1 MPFFQFLRANAP
13 FLLAGFLLALLS
25 SFGQTFFIS
34 LFGGE
39 IRAEFGLSNGEWGA
53 TYGIATTVSAAVM
66 LWAGGLTD
74 RFRVRSLGTVVLIG
88 LALAC
93 LAMAANPWPVALVG
107 VIFAL
112 RLLGQGMTSH
122 ISGVAMA
129 RWFVANRVIFALRLL
144 GQGMTSHISGV
155 AMARWFVANRG
166 RALAIAAL
174 GFSLGEAVLP
184 LGFVALKTVLNW
196 RMLWLAAAIM
206 VVLALPLLVALL
218 RRERTPQS
226 MAHEAQAVGMGGRHW
241 SRGDVLRHRLFWFL
255 VPALLAPAAF
265 NTAFFFQQVHLA
277 EVKGW
282 AHMGLVALFPI
293 YSVATVVAMLVSGW
307 AVDRWG
313 TARLMPLFQL
323 PLAGFFLAFASVD
336 SLAVAAP
343 VMVLMGLTSGA
354 ASTVPVAFWAEFYGT
369 RNIGAIKATAAAIM
383 VLGSAIGPGLTGA
396 LIDAGIDFPH
406 QMLGIAAYIVLA
418 CGLVAVGVRRA
429 RRDLAP
435 SAQIDVISP

>member
-107 VIFAL
+107 
-112 RLLGQGMTSH
+112 
-122 ISGVAMA
+122 
-129 RWFVANRVIFALRLL
+129 VIFALRLL

>member
-1 MPFFQFLRANAP
+1 MPFFPFLRANAP

-107 VIFAL
+107 
-112 RLLGQGMTSH
+112 
-122 ISGVAMA
+122 
-129 RWFVANRVIFALRLL
+129 VIFALRLL

-313 TARLMPLFQL
+313 TARLMPLYQL

>member
-129 RWFVANRVIFALRLL
+129 RWFVANR
-144 GQGMTSHISGV
+144 
-155 AMARWFVANRG
+155 G

-241 SRGDVLRHRLFWFL
+241 SRGDVLAHRLFWFL

-313 TARLMPLFQL
+313 TARLMPLYQL

>member
-129 RWFVANRVIFALRLL
+129 RWFVANR
-144 GQGMTSHISGV
+144 
-155 AMARWFVANRG
+155 G

-241 SRGDVLRHRLFWFL
+241 SRGDVLAHRLFWFL

-293 YSVATVVAMLVSGW
+293 YSGATVGAMLASGW

-313 TARLMPLFQL
+313 TARLMPLYQL

>member
-1 MPFFQFLRANAP
+1 MAFILFLRANAP
-13 FLLAGFLLALLS
+13 FLIAGFLLALLS

-34 LFGGE
+34 IFGGE

-53 TYGIATTVSAAVM
+53 TFGIATAVSAGVM
-66 LWAGGLTD
+66 LWAGALTD
-74 RFRVRSLGTVVLIG
+74 RFRVRTLGVAVLVG

-93 LAMAANPWPVALVG
+93 LGMAANPFAALLVV
-107 VIFAL
+107 VIFFL
-112 RLLGQGMTSH
+112 RFMGQGMTSH
-122 ISGVAMA
+122 ISGVAMV
-129 RWFVANRVIFALRLL
+129 RWFA
-144 GQGMTSHISGV
+144 G
-155 AMARWFVANRG
+155 NRG

-174 GFSLGEAVLP
+174 GFSAGEATLP
-184 LGFVALKTVLNW
+184 LGFVALKAVLPW
-196 RMLWLAAAIM
+196 RALWLLAAGI

-218 RRERTPQS
+218 KRERTPQS
-226 MAHEAQAVGMGGRHW
+226 MAEESQAAGMGGRHW
-241 SRGDVLRHRLFWFL
+241 SRGEVLRHRLFWFL
-255 VPALLAPAAF
+255 VPALLGPPAF

-293 YSVATVVAMLVSGW
+293 FSAATVLAMLISGW

-313 TARLMPLFQL
+313 TARLMPLYQL

-336 SLAVAAP
+336 SLTAAAP

-369 RNIGAIKATAAAIM
+369 RNIGAIKATAAAVM

-396 LIDAGIDFPH
+396 LIDTGIDFPH
-406 QMLGIAAYIVLA
+406 QMLGIAAYILA
-418 CGLVAVGVRRA
+418 SCGLVAVAVRRA
-429 RRDLAP
+429 RSDLPLA
-435 SAQIDVISP
+435 AQVDVIGA

>member
-39 IRAEFGLSNGEWGA
+39 IEFGLSNGEWGA

-107 VIFAL
+107 
-112 RLLGQGMTSH
+112 
-122 ISGVAMA
+122 
-129 RWFVANRVIFALRLL
+129 VIFALRLL

-313 TARLMPLFQL
+313 TARLMPLYQL

-435 SAQIDVISP
+435 SAQVNVISP

>member
-107 VIFAL
+107 
-112 RLLGQGMTSH
+112 
-122 ISGVAMA
+122 
-129 RWFVANRVIFALRLL
+129 VIFALRLL

-435 SAQIDVISP
+435 SAQVNVISP

>member
-107 VIFAL
+107 
-112 RLLGQGMTSH
+112 
-122 ISGVAMA
+122 
-129 RWFVANRVIFALRLL
+129 VIFALRLL

-313 TARLMPLFQL
+313 TARLMPLYQL

>member
-39 IRAEFGLSNGEWGA
+39 IRVEFGLSNGEWGA

-129 RWFVANRVIFALRLL
+129 RWFVANR
-144 GQGMTSHISGV
+144 
-155 AMARWFVANRG
+155 G

-196 RMLWLAAAIM
+196 RMLWLVAATL

-313 TARLMPLFQL
+313 TARLMPLYQL
-323 PLAGFFLAFASVD
+323 PLAGFFLAFAAVD
-336 SLAVAAP
+336 SLAAAAP

>member
-39 IRAEFGLSNGEWGA
+39 IRVEFGLSNGEWGA

-107 VIFAL
+107 
-112 RLLGQGMTSH
+112 
-122 ISGVAMA
+122 
-129 RWFVANRVIFALRLL
+129 VIFALRLL

-313 TARLMPLFQL
+313 TARLMPLYQL

>member
-53 TYGIATTVSAAVM
+53 TYGVATAISAGVM

-74 RFRVRSLGTVVLIG
+74 RFRVRSLGVVVLIG

-129 RWFVANRVIFALRLL
+129 RWFA
-144 GQGMTSHISGV
+144 
-155 AMARWFVANRG
+155 ANRG
-166 RALAIAAL
+166 RALAIAGL

-196 RMLWLAAAIM
+196 RMLWLVAAIM

-226 MAHEAQAVGMGGRHW
+226 MSHESQAVGMGGRHW

-255 VPALLAPAAF
+255 VPALLAPSAF

-293 YSVATVVAMLVSGW
+293 YSVATVVAMLASGW

-313 TARLMPLFQL
+313 TARLMPLYQL
-323 PLAGFFLAFASVD
+323 PLAGFFLAFYWID

-354 ASTVPVAFWAEFYGT
+354 ASTVPAAFWAEFYGT

-406 QMLGIAAYIVLA
+406 QMLGIAAFILLA
-418 CGLVAVGVRRA
+418 CGLVAVAVRRA
-429 RRDLAP
+429 RRDLPAP
-435 SAQIDVISP
+435 AQVNVISP

>member
-107 VIFAL
+107 
-112 RLLGQGMTSH
+112 
-122 ISGVAMA
+122 
-129 RWFVANRVIFALRLL
+129 VIFALRLL

-313 TARLMPLFQL
+313 TARLMPLYQL

-336 SLAVAAP
+336 SLAAAAP

-418 CGLVAVGVRRA
+418 CGLVAVGVRRS
-429 RRDLAP
+429 RRDLAAP
-435 SAQIDVISP
+435 AQVNVISP

>member
-107 VIFAL
+107 
-112 RLLGQGMTSH
+112 
-122 ISGVAMA
+122 
-129 RWFVANRVIFALRLL
+129 VIFALRLL

-313 TARLMPLFQL
+313 TARLMPLYQL

-435 SAQIDVISP
+435 SAQVNVISP

>member
-129 RWFVANRVIFALRLL
+129 RWFVANR
-144 GQGMTSHISGV
+144 
-155 AMARWFVANRG
+155 G

-184 LGFVALKTVLNW
+184 LGFVALKAVLNW

-241 SRGDVLRHRLFWFL
+241 SRGDVLAHRLFWFL

-313 TARLMPLFQL
+313 TARLMPLYQL

-435 SAQIDVISP
+435 SAQVNVISP

>member
-129 RWFVANRVIFALRLL
+129 RWFVANR
-144 GQGMTSHISGV
+144 
-155 AMARWFVANRG
+155 G

-196 RMLWLAAAIM
+196 RTLWLAAAIM

-313 TARLMPLFQL
+313 TARLMPLYQL

-418 CGLVAVGVRRA
+418 CGLVAVGVQRS
-429 RRDLAP
+429 RRDLALA
-435 SAQIDVISP
+435 AQVNVISP